1 MEEGQTAPDFRL
13 ELAGG
18 GFRTLDEL
26 LAEGPVLLAF
36 YKVTCPTCQLTLPY
50 LERLQGGTIR
60 VFAVCQDS
68 AERAREFADAFE
80 VELPNLLDSV
90 DEGYPAS
97 NAYGVTHVP
106 SMYVVERDKR
116 ISWEYVGFHK
126 KKLEQLAER
135 AGRVI
140 FSAVDKVP
148 ESKSG

>member
-1 MEEGQTAPDFRL
+1 MEVGQTAPDFRL

-18 GFRTLDEL
+18 GYRTLDEL
-26 LAEGPVLLAF
+26 LVEGPVLLAF

-50 LERLQGGTIR
+50 LQRLQGGTIR
-60 VFAVCQDS
+60 VFAVCQDD
-68 AERAREFADAFE
+68 AGRAQEFADAFE
-80 VELPNLLDSV
+80 VELPNLLDSA

-106 SMYVVERDKR
+106 SIYLVETDKR

-126 KKLEQLAER
+126 KQLEQLAER

-140 FSAVDKVP
+140 FTAADNVP

>member
-13 ELAGG
+13 KLAGG
-18 GFRTLDEL
+18 EFRTLDEL

-36 YKVTCPTCQLTLPY
+36 YKVTCPTCQLTMPY
-50 LERLQGGTIR
+50 LERLQGGAIR
-60 VFAVCQDS
+60 VFAVCQDD

-106 SMYVVERDKR
+106 SMYLVERDKR

-126 KKLEQLAER
+126 KKLEKLAER

-140 FSAVDKVP
+140 FTDTDQVP

>member
-26 LAEGPVLLAF
+26 LADGPVLLAF
-36 YKVTCPTCQLTLPY
+36 YKVTCPTCQLTMPY
-50 LERLQGGTIR
+50 LERLQGGAIR
-60 VFAVCQDS
+60 VFAICQDN
-68 AERAREFADAFE
+68 AERAKEFADAFE

-106 SMYVVERDKR
+106 SMYLVERDKR

-126 KKLEQLAER
+126 KKLEQLAAR
-135 AGRVI
+135 AGRVM
-140 FSAVDKVP
+140 FTAGDNVP